1 MKLRL
6 LAAEALTYHAVHLL
20 DQGIACDEWLI
31 ASKAEGKQAV
41 IASLQQ
47 AEDLHG
53 GQAVRA
59 GTALDRLNRDIR
71 HLPAPAGPD
80 DIQLLRLGESARSAK
95 RAQWSEIYVER
106 TRSAPPHLPPIQT

>member
-6 LAAEALTYHAVHLL
+6 LAAEALTYHAAHLL
-20 DQGIACDEWLI
+20 DQGAACDEWLI

-41 IASLQQ
+41 AASLQQ

-59 GTALDRLNRDIR
+59 GTILDRLDRDVR

-80 DIQLLRLGESARSAK
+80 DIQLLRLGESARSAN
-95 RAQWSEIYVER
+95 RTQWSEMYVER
-106 TRSAPPHLPPIQT
+106 TSPAVPEL